1 MCAKL
6 ARGTTLRPIVHTTPE
21 LSSPFDP
28 NKWQNHPDRN
38 WINEL
43 IMDIKHGVH
52 IGFELSERTHYIC
65 ENHLSTKTILEPVAK
80 ELDVQ
85 WWLTFLP
92 NWNGCSFFHDDIWL
106 QSPSIELFSDASK
119 DAFGA
124 YFAGDWV
131 MGTFV
136 SHKIPSSR
144 SIAFKELYAIGTAM
158 SAWAYQLSSKN
169 ILFHCDNMTFV
180 RILSTGTSKCHHIM
194 SLVQ

>member
-1 MCAKL
+1 
-6 ARGTTLRPIVHTTPE
+6 
-21 LSSPFDP
+21 
-28 NKWQNHPDRN
+28 
-38 WINEL
+38 
-43 IMDIKHGVH
+43 MDIKHGVH

-136 SHKIPSSR
+136 SHKILSSR
-144 SIAFKELYAIGTAM
+144 SVAFKELYAIGAAL
-158 SAWAYQLSSKN
+158 SALAYQLSSKN
-169 ILFHCDNMTFV
+169 
-180 RILSTGTSKCHHIM
+180 R
-194 SLVQ
+194 